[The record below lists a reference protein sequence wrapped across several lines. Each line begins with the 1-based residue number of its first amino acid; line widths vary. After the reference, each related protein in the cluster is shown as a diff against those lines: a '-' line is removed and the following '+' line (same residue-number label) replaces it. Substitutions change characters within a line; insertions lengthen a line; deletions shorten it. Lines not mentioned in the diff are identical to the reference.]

1 MKIVIEFYL
10 RKTHTSQQHC
20 RVCAGFA
27 MTFVASMM
35 FVCLYGGKRDES
47 LQKILSTK
55 KKDFHAHPFYTS
67 LIVFC
72 QNLPNL
78 FARDARIFRDVE

>member
-1 MKIVIEFYL
+1 
-10 RKTHTSQQHC
+10 
-20 RVCAGFA
+20 
-27 MTFVASMM
+27 MTFIASMM
-35 FVCLYGGKRDES
+35 FVCVYMGGKRDES

-55 KKDFHAHPFYTS
+55 KKDFHAHPFCTS

-78 FARDARIFRDVE
+78 FARDAREYFVMLNNFFTLTSFER